1 MRNTYTI
8 TSGVNAIETATSL
21 PVAIDIA
28 RVFCKDEANAG
39 KEIIIFNSAKEN
51 VFHAVSV
58 KHSTGKMVM
67 MMKDKFERASK
78 KHAEVAAKRE
88 EYDKVLA
95 ERKAARTAKKAAAI
109 EQKETRAKAKANNTK
124 IAELYEAIH
133 QVHVQYSKQK
143 HSFMKAF
150 KTVQAKERE
159 EVATLKA
166 QIEALLAENANITMA
181 NPMIQIASECN
192 EDYPEQVNPEQS
204 F

>member
-1 MRNTYTI
+1 MSNTYTI
-8 TSGVNAIETATSL
+8 TSGVDAIETTTSL
-21 PVAIDIA
+21 PAAIDIA
-28 RVFCKDEANAG
+28 RAFCKDEANAG

-51 VFHAVSV
+51 VFDAVSV
-58 KHSTGKMVM
+58 KYSTGKMGM
-67 MMKDKFERASK
+67 MMKDKFEHASK

-88 EYDKVLA
+88 EHDKCLA
-95 ERKAARTAKKAAAI
+95 ERKAARTAKKAAAV
-109 EQKETRAKAKANNTK
+109 EQKETRAKTKANNTK

-166 QIEALLAENANITMA
+166 QIEALLTENANINMA

-192 EDYPEQVNPEQS
+192 EDYPEQS

>member
-1 MRNTYTI
+1 MHNTYTI
-8 TSGVNAIETATSL
+8 TSGVNAIETATNL
-21 PVAIDIA
+21 PGAINIA
-28 RVFCKDEANAG
+28 RAFCKVEANAG
-39 KEIIIFNSAKEN
+39 KEIIIFNSDKEN

-67 MMKDKFERASK
+67 MMKDKFERATK
-78 KHAEVAAKRE
+78 KHAEVAAKRD
-88 EYDKVLA
+88 EYDKGLA
-95 ERKAARTAKKAAAI
+95 ERKAARTAKKAAAA
-109 EQKETRAKAKANNTK
+109 EQKETRAKVKANNAK

-159 EVATLKA
+159 EVAALKA
-166 QIEALLAENANITMA
+166 RIEALLAENASINTTNLVTQVA
-181 NPMIQIASECN
+181 AECN
-192 EDYPEQVNPEQS
+192 EVYPEQI